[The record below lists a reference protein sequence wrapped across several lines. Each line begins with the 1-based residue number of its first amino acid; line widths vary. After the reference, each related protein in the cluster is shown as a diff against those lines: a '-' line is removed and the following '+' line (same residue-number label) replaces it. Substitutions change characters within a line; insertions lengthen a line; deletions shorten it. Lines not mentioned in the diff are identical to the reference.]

1 MACVKNNNRLY
12 QEPWVCNFAPSARS
26 PPSRLPHPSHA
37 RPRPRLSLAAS
48 LQRHWV
54 LMTRRRTLLTTA
66 LPSPT
71 TTPARRVPRS
81 PPLYILY
88 LFTLDSATENLS
100 DGGECVHVRKR
111 DDWALCI
118 CSGTRTAAA
127 ALLAVLRRLNLFSL
141 VLS

>member
-26 PPSRLPHPSHA
+26 PPPPKRRTPAPALV
-37 RPRPRLSLAAS
+37 SLAAS
-48 LQRHWV
+48 LQHHWV

-66 LPSPT
+66 LPPPT
-71 TTPARRVPRS
+71 HPPTRQVPRS

-88 LFTLDSATENLS
+88 LFTLDSAAENLGQ
-100 DGGECVHVRKR
+100 GGKKKCVHVRKG